1 MKKLVL
7 LTLLAFAT
15 VFIVAIAPA
24 EKTSTS
30 VIIEDTIELPDHIK
44 EIVEAKCMGCHKP
57 DSRNDKAKKKL
68 QWVKVPDLD
77 AEGQRHFIAEM
88 FEVLED
94 GKMPPKKM
102 LERKPEMKLT
112 EDEVSAF
119 VTWLEEEEKKL
130 K

>member
-1 MKKLVL
+1 MKKLIL
-7 LTLLAFAT
+7 LTFLAFAA
-15 VFIVAIAPA
+15 VFILAIAPA
-24 EKTSTS
+24 EKAVRETSTNLK
-30 VIIEDTIELPDHIK
+30 IELPENIK

-68 QWVKVPDLD
+68 QWVKVPELD
-77 AEGQRHFIAEM
+77 QEGQKDFIAEM

-94 GKMPPKKM
+94 GEMPPKKA
-102 LERKPEMKLT
+102 LERRPEMKLT

-119 VTWLEEEEKKL
+119 MAWLEEEEKKL